1 MVHDD
6 VSRAFRFGL
15 PETTITRYIC
25 FTCLV
30 AVNLVC
36 ASVGAVER
44 GSLGAFG
51 LIPENYNAVYLIAN
65 KEGTSLLQAVRRL
78 YSFFVWFVHPSGIV
92 SAPITSFCIVEG

>member
-1 MVHDD
+1 MVHED
-6 VSRAFRFGL
+6 VSTAFRFVL
-15 PETTITRYIC
+15 PETTITRYSC
-25 FTCLV
+25 FACLV
-30 AVNLVC
+30 G

-65 KEGTSLLQAVRRL
+65 KEGTSFLQAVRRL